1 MIKEELKKIVDEN
14 RAMRRKKEDER
25 LKKQQ
30 EKQALEDEL
39 MEKWR
44 ESNKTEIEEKIERCF
59 IESAKKADGC
69 WIRVDASWL
78 TINNPCKT
86 DGYWVKVNAPW
97 LYKKEFFDVYE
108 ITDEDVKE
116 YCKRH
121 KIKVRYWYHR
131 EENSFT
137 NTKGKDKYVH
147 RYMKSSYTGF
157 RFKGYAIHI

>member
-14 RAMRRKKEDER
+14 RAMRRKEEDER

-59 IESAKKADGC
+59 IESAKKA
-69 WIRVDASWL
+69 
-78 TINNPCKT
+78 